1 MQQVDKKNYKYI
13 VMISF
18 ITIFLLVGCSSKDPY
33 KGSSKYFDNNITK
46 DQLLHA
52 AKRVFTLSDKNAFII
67 DAYRNELNVTKTKAE
82 YRIYDMKIRND
93 HSLFVVDQNKT
104 KKNIKA
110 TLSLYQTYGI
120 DDEDKTYIPLTSNAY
135 ELFWSRID
143 YLIGLSEDWES
154 CSYDNINEFF
164 CDFIDLSDND
174 AELHDLIDLNVSN
187 NSQNINIEKIK
198 INTSYTPTT
207 KDNLML
213 EERVIHTHI
222 TESKGIKKDQNIT
235 MQSFKIT
242 EYKKQ
247 DFNSTKSKW
256 NKKDSVL
263 ETNTTTK

>member
-13 VMISF
+13 LMISF

-67 DAYRNELNVTKTKAE
+67 DAYRNELNVTKTKAV

-104 KKNIKA
+104 NKNLKA

-135 ELFWSRID
+135 ELFWSRVD
-143 YLIGLSEDWES
+143 YLIGLNKDWES
-154 CSYDNINEFF
+154 CSYDIINEVF
-164 CDFIDLSDND
+164 CDFIDLSDNN
-174 AELHDLIDLNVSN
+174 AEVYDLIDLNTST

-198 INTSYTPTT
+198 INTSYIPTT
-207 KDNLML
+207 KNNRML
-213 EERVIHTHI
+213 EEQIIHNPI
-222 TESKGIKKDQNIT
+222 TESQDGVEDKNIT

-242 EYKKQ
+242 EYEKR
-247 DFNSTKSKW
+247 DFNITKPKW
-256 NKKDSVL
+256 DEEDSVL
-263 ETNTTTK
+263 ETNTTIR